1 VSPDRAATGEMK
13 FQHIADVLRMD
24 IVEGKY
30 GVGQRIPTQQDL
42 AKQFGVS
49 RATVQKALAEL
60 QDGGWIESRQ
70 GSGATVL
77 PRQNGHTRTV
87 TTGRSPMVVLGPYIQ
102 AAFESPHVTLDLFT
116 LTAESMDTHVRT
128 QAVRIHTGEIQP
140 QSISMRLL
148 LPSLDIQL
156 AVPRAKDDPDD
167 LRPLERLRG
176 ISRRSIDSL
185 RYALTELQL
194 LQLVPAVSVEIKTVA
209 FTPTIKLYLLNGQ
222 EALFGLYRV
231 VERPVELEG
240 SMTDIYDVLGMGA
253 TLFRHV
259 KDDDPKSRD
268 SVFVDEAQ
276 RWFDSLWER
285 LAE

>member
-1 VSPDRAATGEMK
+1 MK

-24 IVEGKY
+24 IIEGKY

-42 AKQFGVS
+42 VKRFGVS

-60 QDGGWIESRQ
+60 QDEGLIESRQ

-77 PRQNGHTRTV
+77 PRENGRSPAV
-87 TTGRSPMVVLGPYIQ
+87 TTGHSPMVVLGPYIQ
-102 AAFESPHVTLDLFT
+102 AAFESPDVTLDLFT
-116 LTAESMDTHVRT
+116 LTAESMDAHVRT
-128 QAVRIHTGEIQP
+128 QALRIHSGEIRP
-140 QSISMRLL
+140 QSIAMRLL

-156 AVPRAKDDPDD
+156 ALPRAKDDPDD
-167 LRPLERLRG
+167 QRPLERLRK
-176 ISRRSIDSL
+176 ISRRSIESL

-194 LQLVPAVSVEIKTVA
+194 LGLVPAVSVEIRTVN
-209 FTPTIKLYLLNGQ
+209 FTPSMKLYLLNGR

-231 VERPVELEG
+231 VERPVELDGE
-240 SMTDIYDVLGMGA
+240 MTEIFDVLGMGA

-259 KDDDPKSRD
+259 RDEDPKSRD

>member
-1 VSPDRAATGEMK
+1 MK
-13 FQHIADVLRMD
+13 FQHVADVLRMD
-24 IVEGKY
+24 ITEGKY

-42 AKQFGVS
+42 VKKFRVS

-60 QDGGWIESRQ
+60 QEEGWIESRQ

-77 PRQNGHTRTV
+77 PRQNGRSRTV

-102 AAFESPHVTLDLFT
+102 AAFESPEVTLDLFT
-116 LTAESMDTHVRT
+116 LTAESMDAHVRT
-128 QAVRIHTGEIQP
+128 QALRIHSGEIQP

-167 LRPLERLRG
+167 QRPLERLRG
-176 ISRRSIDSL
+176 ITRRSIDSL
-185 RYALTELQL
+185 RYALTELEL
-194 LQLVPAVSVEIKTVA
+194 LQLVPSVSVEIRTVE
-209 FTPTIKLYLLNGQ
+209 FTPFTKLYLLNRR

-231 VERPVELEG
+231 VERPVQIEG
-240 SMTDIYDVLGMGA
+240 QMTDIYDVLGMGA

-259 KDDDPKSRD
+259 KDGDPKSHD

-285 LAE
+285 LAH